1 MPYSNIIRN
10 GLTHFFLIDSLS
22 YYGYYHLEK
31 VGAFNMNISIDEKAA
46 RWFTDEFQNNLVR
59 MFPQYDGFG
68 EKNKGFSLAFS
79 AEAPTNIGFLKEIN
93 GIRLYV
99 EGNDVWFFE
108 DTETWLS
115 YNDEINEIQISFK

>member
-1 MPYSNIIRN
+1 MNK
-10 GLTHFFLIDSLS
+10 HFFLIDRFQS

-31 VGAFNMNISIDEKAA
+31 VGVFNMIISIDEKAA
-46 RWFTDEFQNNLVR
+46 NWFTNEFQINTVR

-79 AEAPTNIGFLKEIN
+79 AEAPSNIGFTKEIN
-93 GIRLYV
+93 GICFYV

-108 DTETWLS
+108 DTETCLS
-115 YNDEINEIQISFK
+115 YNEEVKEIQIAFKETMAVN